1 MQIKIPKNMNII
13 NTNNFGEFIWWTHHL
28 GINPEKLL
36 AIIESSGASV
46 AEVRLRIQEQINTH
60 K

>member
-1 MQIKIPKNMNII
+1 MNII